1 MKIICF
7 MYASFDGRAQN
18 RSPVSIEILDVARLE
33 KDNVLLR
40 YKVRK

>member
-1 MKIICF
+1 